1 MQPDGAWHQ
10 QVAKLED
17 IWPEI
22 QKLYRSK
29 IVTAVSPGPRYLL
42 PRTSIVGSECLRLDA
57 EDFHCLHDR

>member
-42 PRTSIVGSECLRLDA
+42 PLD
-57 EDFHCLHDR
+57 LHRRIGVSAP